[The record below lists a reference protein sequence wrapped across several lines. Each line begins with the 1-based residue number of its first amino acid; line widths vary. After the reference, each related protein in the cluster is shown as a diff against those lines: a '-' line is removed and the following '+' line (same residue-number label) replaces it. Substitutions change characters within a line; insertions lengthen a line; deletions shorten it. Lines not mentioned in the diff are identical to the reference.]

1 MARFGSE
8 LEVQLVP
15 TEKPGEYGDWRKQK
29 DKNNTQYHRA
39 DESA

>member
-1 MARFGSE
+1 RFRSE

-29 DKNNTQYHRA
+29 NKYDTQYHGA